1 MSDATAVPVQLGE
14 RIGRTIRYTRE
25 QISQFAHLTHD
36 GNPLHHEVQAAHAA
50 GFPDVIAAGQQT
62 SSNMMGLVASHFSR
76 REDGIAREM
85 LCLNFNFSYKHPVY
99 AGQDLHLL
107 WTVRQIESN
116 RKLGG
121 LLVHLDGVASLD
133 DRKVV
138 VVGRGTI
145 LLRES
150 GTSTL
155 EVPQPLNGIAID
167 TIF

>member
-1 MSDATAVPVQLGE
+1 
-14 RIGRTIRYTRE
+14 
-25 QISQFAHLTHD
+25 
-36 GNPLHHEVQAAHAA
+36 
-50 GFPDVIAAGQQT
+50 
-62 SSNMMGLVASHFSR
+62 MMGLVASHFSR

-99 AGQDLHLL
+99 ADQDLHLL